1 MVRLARLRPPRAGQ
15 ITTACIAPMV
25 LAALWPAAS
34 QADEPADLSILPV
47 IGARLET
54 NSHAF
59 TPLPLPF
66 SVILNGKAVVEP
78 SLAMVIKDSLFMPV
92 DVLREWGLRLP
103 DSVNATSV
111 DGRSYASLDSV
122 PGLSAH
128 LDDSGTT
135 LLIDADPKLFP
146 AVHLGRNRQKLPI
159 ASAAPA
165 QFVGYDLSLSRW
177 NGNLSASAFLDAGMS
192 GNWGVLGTT
201 ALAQSEGNGFVRLD
215 SSFQRDFPDR
225 RLRLI
230 LGDTLTRGGDWSRP
244 VRFGGIRL
252 GTDFSLTPDEIT
264 YPLPV
269 LRGSAALPSTVELAA
284 ASSRQTLDV
293 AHGDFTIDYQPVFTG
308 SGEVTMTIRDANGA
322 TRNITRSFYTSPR
335 LLREGLDDFSLEAG
349 FLREDYGWSSFSYGS
364 PFAAA
369 SWRHGLSA
377 ALTLFG
383 RAEGS
388 RDSQAAGL
396 GAGLI
401 IAPVGEFSLAA
412 AASHSQWGS
421 GTLWR
426 AQFQRITQIYAITA
440 SYQERSA
447 DFVQV
452 GDPRPDGGKRSELA
466 VAGSLTLGRLGNLS
480 ASHIENDQGDRQR
493 FSTSSLSYSANLGP
507 AYLSMGA
514 RRTRFTQS
522 SDDSLF
528 GSITLPFGQRASAG
542 LFVERNRFAATVS
555 ESPPP
560 DRGVGYRL
568 LAARDLEN
576 HMTLADGGLTFRTAA
591 GDLDL
596 SAARHGGSGGIRL
609 AARGALLR
617 VDGQI
622 IAAPR
627 LDYAFALVDV
637 TSDEEVG
644 ITFENRPVAQHAG
657 NGKKAIV
664 TGLQPYAANRIAV
677 DLDSLPIDMLVTSPE
692 QQVVPG
698 YRQVAR
704 VTFGGAANRP
714 VTLWLVDSGGS
725 PPPAGATVMIGTEP
739 PAVMGQGGEIYVAD
753 AHPGDPII
761 VRGVDMQCRAIV
773 PPLPPDVH
781 APRIG
786 PVPCTPLKE
795 DERK

>member
-1 MVRLARLRPPRAGQ
+1 MARLARLRPPPAGR
-15 ITTACIAPMV
+15 ITTACIVPMI
-25 LAALWPAAS
+25 LAAFWPAS
-34 QADEPADLSILPV
+34 GQADEPADLSSLPL
-47 IGARLET
+47 IGARPET
-54 NSHAF
+54 NARSF
-59 TPLPLPF
+59 TPPPLPV
-66 SVILNGKAVVEP
+66 SVVINGKAVDEP
-78 SLAMVIKDSLFMPV
+78 CLATVLKGSLFVPL
-92 DVLREWGLRLP
+92 DVLHEWGLRLP
-103 DSVNATSV
+103 DGVNATAI

-135 LLIDADPKLFP
+135 LLIDADAKLFP
-146 AVHLGRNRQKLPI
+146 AVHLGRNRQKLPM

-177 NGNLSASAFLDAGMS
+177 NGKLSASAFLDAGMS
-192 GNWGVLGTT
+192 GSWGVFGTT
-201 ALAQSEGNGFVRLD
+201 ALAQSEGSGFVRLD

-225 RLRLI
+225 RLRLT
-230 LGDTLTRGGDWSRP
+230 LGDTLTRGGDWSRQ

-252 GTDFSLTPDEIT
+252 GTDFSLTPDDII

-269 LRGSAALPSTVELAA
+269 FRGSAALPSTVELAA
-284 ASSRQTLDV
+284 ASGRQTLDV
-293 AHGDFTIDYQPVFTG
+293 ERGNFTIDYQPVFTG
-308 SGEVTMTIRDANGA
+308 SGEVTMTIRDASGA

-349 FLREDYGWSSFSYGS
+349 FLREDYGWSGFSYGS

-369 SWRHGLSA
+369 SWRHGLTA

-396 GAGLI
+396 GAGII

-412 AASHSQWGS
+412 AASHSKWGS

-426 AQFQRITQIYAITA
+426 AQFQRITRIYAITA
-440 SYQERSA
+440 SYQEKSA

-452 GDPRPDGGKRSELA
+452 GDPRPEGGKRSELA

-480 ASHIENDQGDRQR
+480 ASHIENDQGARQR
-493 FSTSSLSYSANLGP
+493 FSTSSVSYSANLGS

-514 RRTRFTQS
+514 RRTRFTQA
-522 SDDSLF
+522 SDDGLF
-528 GSITLPFGQRASAG
+528 GSITLPFGQRASAS
-542 LFVERNRFAATVS
+542 LFVDGKRIAATAS
-555 ESPPP
+555 RSPPS

-576 HMTLADGGLTFRTAA
+576 HMTLADGALTFRTAA

-596 SAARHGGSGGIRL
+596 SAAQHGGSGGIRL
-609 AARGALLR
+609 AARGALIMI
-617 VDGQI
+617 DGEV

-644 ITFENRPVAQHAG
+644 ITFENRPVAQRAG
-657 NGKKAIV
+657 KGKKAIV
-664 TGLQPYAANRIAV
+664 TGLQPYSANRIAV
-677 DLDSLPIDMLVTSPE
+677 ELDSLPIDVLVTSPE
-692 QQVVPG
+692 QKVVPG
-698 YRQVAR
+698 YRQAVR
-704 VTFGGAANRP
+704 VTFGGAASRP
-714 VTLWLVDSGGS
+714 ATLWLADSGGA
-725 PPPAGATVMIGTEP
+725 PLLMGLTATIGNEP

-761 VRGVDMQCRAIV
+761 VRGADMQCRAIV

-795 DERK
+795 DESK